1 MGQLRPF
8 RLNPAHNLM
17 KPTETERP
25 ARDAASLVLLRDGS
39 AGLEVLLLRRHADSR
54 VMGGVHVFPGGKLDP
69 ADCSPDALAA
79 LDLEAGQLPAR
90 FDEPALTPEKAAGLH
105 IAALRET
112 FEEAGLLLAEGAD
125 AEARQ
130 ALTDRQT
137 TGEALADAMAALGLR
152 WQASAIRPWSRWITP
167 RHPAA
172 GAAFDTR
179 FFLARLP
186 AGQEARH
193 DGYETT
199 EAVWLAPRQA
209 LALHAER
216 RLELVTPQLMS
227 LVKLAR
233 HADVD
238 SAWNEALTS
247 RPAHIQPEAS
257 EVDGER
263 LLYLPGD
270 PLHSVRERALPGPT
284 RLRWLERRFEPLGG
298 FEAWFD

>member
-1 MGQLRPF
+1 M
-8 RLNPAHNLM
+8 N
-17 KPTETERP
+17 PTETERP
-25 ARDAASLVLLRDGS
+25 PRDAASLVLLRDGS

-69 ADCSPDALAA
+69 TDCSPDALAA
-79 LDLEAGQLPAR
+79 LDLAAEQLLAR
-90 FDEPALTPEKAAGLH
+90 CDEPALTPEKAAGLH
-105 IAALRET
+105 LAALRET
-112 FEEAGLLLAEGAD
+112 FEEAGLLLAESAD

-130 ALTDRQT
+130 ALADRQAG
-137 TGEALADAMAALGLR
+137 GEALADAMAALGLR
-152 WQASAIRPWSRWITP
+152 WQASAILPWSRWITP
-167 RHPAA
+167 RHPAS

-209 LALHAER
+209 LTLHAEH
-216 RLELVTPQLMS
+216 RLELVPPQLMS

-233 HADVD
+233 HTTVD
-238 SAWNEALTS
+238 SAWNEALAA
-247 RPAHIQPEAS
+247 RPPRIQPEAS

-284 RLRWLERRFEPLGG
+284 RLHWLPRRFEPVGG
-298 FEAWFD
+298 FAAWFD

>member
-1 MGQLRPF
+1 M
-8 RLNPAHNLM
+8 N
-17 KPTETERP
+17 PTETERP
-25 ARDAASLVLLRDGS
+25 PRDAASLVLLRDGS

-69 ADCSPDALAA
+69 TDCSPDALAA
-79 LDLEAGQLPAR
+79 LDLEAEQLLAR
-90 FDEPALTPEKAAGLH
+90 LDEPALTPEKAAGLH
-105 IAALRET
+105 LAALRET
-112 FEEAGLLLAEGAD
+112 FEEAGLLLAESAD
-125 AEARQ
+125 SAARQ
-130 ALTDRQT
+130 ALADRQAG
-137 TGEALADAMAALGLR
+137 GEALADAMAALGLR
-152 WQASAIRPWSRWITP
+152 WQASAILPWSRWITP
-167 RHPAA
+167 RHPAS

-186 AGQEARH
+186 TGQEARH

-209 LALHAER
+209 LTLHAEH
-216 RLELVTPQLMS
+216 RLELVPPQLMS

-238 SAWNEALTS
+238 SAWNEALS
-247 RPAHIQPEAS
+247 ARPPRIQPEAS
-257 EVDGER
+257 DVDGER

-284 RLRWLERRFEPLGG
+284 RLHWLPRRFEPVGG
-298 FEAWFD
+298 FAAWFD

>member
-1 MGQLRPF
+1 M
-8 RLNPAHNLM
+8 
-17 KPTETERP
+17 
-25 ARDAASLVLLRDGS
+25 LLRDGS

-69 ADCSPDALAA
+69 TDCSPDALAA
-79 LDLEAGQLPAR
+79 LDLAAEQLLAR
-90 FDEPALTPEKAAGLH
+90 CDEPALTPEKAAGLH
-105 IAALRET
+105 LAALRET
-112 FEEAGLLLAEGAD
+112 FEEAGLLLAESAD
-125 AEARQ
+125 AAARQ
-130 ALTDRQT
+130 ALADRQAG
-137 TGEALADAMAALGLR
+137 GEALADAMAALGLR
-152 WQASAIRPWSRWITP
+152 WQASAILPWSRWITP
-167 RHPAA
+167 RHPAS

-186 AGQEARH
+186 TGQEARH

-209 LALHAER
+209 LALHAEH
-216 RLELVTPQLMS
+216 RLELVPPQLMS

-233 HADVD
+233 HTTVD
-238 SAWNEALTS
+238 SAWNEALAA
-247 RPAHIQPEAS
+247 RPPRIQPEAS

-284 RLRWLERRFEPLGG
+284 RLHWLPRRFEPVGG
-298 FEAWFD
+298 FAAWFD

>member
-1 MGQLRPF
+1 M
-8 RLNPAHNLM
+8 N
-17 KPTETERP
+17 PTETERP

-39 AGLEVLLLRRHADSR
+39 SGPEVLLLRRHVDSR

-69 ADCSPDALAA
+69 ADRSPDALAA
-79 LDLEAGQLPAR
+79 LDLEAGLLLAR
-90 FDEPALTPEKAAGLH
+90 LDEPELSQDKAAGLH
-105 IAALRET
+105 LAALRET
-112 FEEAGLLLAEGAD
+112 FEEAGLLLAAGAD
-125 AEARQ
+125 ATARQ
-130 ALTDRQT
+130 ALADRQAA
-137 TGEALADAMAALGLR
+137 GEALADAMAALGLR
-152 WQASAIRPWSRWITP
+152 WQTSAILPWSRWITP

-193 DGYETT
+193 DGHETT

-209 LALHAER
+209 LALHAEH
-216 RLELVTPQLMS
+216 RLELVPPQLMS

-238 SAWNEALTS
+238 SAWNEALAA
-247 RPAHIQPEAS
+247 RPPRIQPEAS
-257 EVDGER
+257 EIDGER
-263 LLYLPGD
+263 LLCLPGD

-284 RLRWLERRFEPLGG
+284 RLRWLPRRFEPLGG

>member
-1 MGQLRPF
+1 M
-8 RLNPAHNLM
+8 N
-17 KPTETERP
+17 PTETERP
-25 ARDAASLVLLRDGS
+25 PRDAASLVLLRDGS

-69 ADCSPDALAA
+69 TDCSPDALAA
-79 LDLEAGQLPAR
+79 LDLAAEQLLAR
-90 FDEPALTPEKAAGLH
+90 LDEPALTPEKAAGLH
-105 IAALRET
+105 LAALRET
-112 FEEAGLLLAEGAD
+112 FEEAGLLLAESAD

-130 ALTDRQT
+130 ALADRQAG
-137 TGEALADAMAALGLR
+137 GEALADAMAALGLR
-152 WQASAIRPWSRWITP
+152 WQASAILPWSRWITP
-167 RHPAA
+167 RHPAS

-209 LALHAER
+209 LTLHAEH
-216 RLELVTPQLMS
+216 RLELVPPQLMS

-233 HADVD
+233 HATVD
-238 SAWNEALTS
+238 SAWNEALAA
-247 RPAHIQPEAS
+247 RPPRIQPEAS

-284 RLRWLERRFEPLGG
+284 RLHWLPRRFEPVGG
-298 FEAWFD
+298 FAAWFD

>member
-1 MGQLRPF
+1 M
-8 RLNPAHNLM
+8 
-17 KPTETERP
+17 TTTDTERP

-69 ADCSPDALAA
+69 TDCSPDALAA
-79 LDLEAGQLPAR
+79 LDLAAEQLLAR
-90 FDEPALTPEKAAGLH
+90 LDEPALTPEKAAGLH
-105 IAALRET
+105 LAALRET
-112 FEEAGLLLAEGAD
+112 FEEAGLLLAESAD
-125 AEARQ
+125 ATARQ
-130 ALTDRQT
+130 ALADRQAG
-137 TGEALADAMAALGLR
+137 GEALADAMAALGLR
-152 WQASAIRPWSRWITP
+152 WQASAILPWSRWITP
-167 RHPAA
+167 RHPAS

-186 AGQEARH
+186 TGQEARH

-209 LALHAER
+209 LTLHAEH
-216 RLELVTPQLMS
+216 RLELVPPQLMS

-233 HADVD
+233 HADVA
-238 SAWNEALTS
+238 SAWNEALAA
-247 RPAHIQPEAS
+247 RPPRIQPEAS

-284 RLRWLERRFEPLGG
+284 RLHWLPRRFEPVGG
-298 FEAWFD
+298 FAAWFD

>member
-1 MGQLRPF
+1 
-8 RLNPAHNLM
+8 M

-112 FEEAGLLLAEGAD
+112 FEEAGLLLAVGAD
-125 AEARQ
+125 GAARQ

-137 TGEALADAMAALGLR
+137 AGEALADAMAALGLR

>member
-1 MGQLRPF
+1 M
-8 RLNPAHNLM
+8 N
-17 KPTETERP
+17 PTETERP
-25 ARDAASLVLLRDGS
+25 PRDAASLVLLRDGS

-69 ADCSPDALAA
+69 TDCSPDALAA
-79 LDLEAGQLPAR
+79 LDLAAEQLLAR
-90 FDEPALTPEKAAGLH
+90 CDEPALTPEKATGLH
-105 IAALRET
+105 LAALRET
-112 FEEAGLLLAEGAD
+112 FEEAGLLLAESAD
-125 AEARQ
+125 ATARQ
-130 ALTDRQT
+130 ALADRQAG
-137 TGEALADAMAALGLR
+137 GEALADAMTALGLR
-152 WQASAIRPWSRWITP
+152 WKASAILPWSRWITP
-167 RHPAA
+167 RHPAS

-209 LALHAER
+209 LALHAEH
-216 RLELVTPQLMS
+216 RLELVPPQLMS

-233 HADVD
+233 HTTVD
-238 SAWNEALTS
+238 SAWNEALAA
-247 RPAHIQPEAS
+247 RPPRIQPEAS

-284 RLRWLERRFEPLGG
+284 RLHWLPRRFEPVGG
-298 FEAWFD
+298 FAAWFD

>member
-1 MGQLRPF
+1 M
-8 RLNPAHNLM
+8 N
-17 KPTETERP
+17 PTETERP
-25 ARDAASLVLLRDGS
+25 PRDAASLVLLRDGVDS
-39 AGLEVLLLRRHADSR
+39 LEVLLLRRHADSR

-69 ADCSPDALAA
+69 TDCSPDAQAA
-79 LDLEAGQLPAR
+79 LDLAAEQLLAR
-90 FDEPALTPEKAAGLH
+90 CDEPALTPEKAAGLH
-105 IAALRET
+105 LAALRET
-112 FEEAGLLLAEGAD
+112 FEEAGLLLAENAD
-125 AEARQ
+125 SAARQ
-130 ALTDRQT
+130 ALADRQAA
-137 TGEALADAMAALGLR
+137 GEVLADAMAALGLR
-152 WQASAIRPWSRWITP
+152 WQASAILPWSRWITP
-167 RHPAA
+167 RHPAS

-209 LALHAER
+209 LALHAEQ
-216 RLELVTPQLMS
+216 RLELVPPQLMS

-233 HADVD
+233 HATVD
-238 SAWNEALTS
+238 SAWNEALAA
-247 RPAHIQPEAS
+247 RPARIQPEAS

-284 RLRWLERRFEPLGG
+284 RLHWLPRRFEPVGG
-298 FEAWFD
+298 FAAWFD

>member
-1 MGQLRPF
+1 M
-8 RLNPAHNLM
+8 N
-17 KPTETERP
+17 PTETERP

-69 ADCSPDALAA
+69 TDCSPDALAA
-79 LDLEAGQLPAR
+79 LDLAAEQLLAR
-90 FDEPALTPEKAAGLH
+90 LDEPALTPEKAAGLH
-105 IAALRET
+105 LAALRET
-112 FEEAGLLLAEGAD
+112 FEEAGLLLAESAD
-125 AEARQ
+125 SAARQ
-130 ALTDRQT
+130 PLADRQAG
-137 TGEALADAMAALGLR
+137 GEALADAMAALGLR
-152 WQASAIRPWSRWITP
+152 WQASAILPWSRWITP
-167 RHPAA
+167 RHPAS

-193 DGYETT
+193 AGYETT

-209 LALHAER
+209 LTLHAEH
-216 RLELVTPQLMS
+216 RLELVPPQLMS

-233 HADVD
+233 HTTVD
-238 SAWNEALTS
+238 SAWNEALAA
-247 RPAHIQPEAS
+247 RPPRIQPEAS

-263 LLYLPGD
+263 LLYFPGD

-284 RLRWLERRFEPLGG
+284 RLHWLPRRFEPVGG
-298 FEAWFD
+298 FAAWFD

>member
-1 MGQLRPF
+1 M
-8 RLNPAHNLM
+8 N
-17 KPTETERP
+17 PTETERP
-25 ARDAASLVLLRDGS
+25 PRDAASLVLLRDGADS
-39 AGLEVLLLRRHADSR
+39 LEVLLLRRHADSR

-69 ADCSPDALAA
+69 TDCSPDALAA
-79 LDLEAGQLPAR
+79 LDLEAEQLLAR

-105 IAALRET
+105 LAALRET

-125 AEARQ
+125 SAARQ
-130 ALTDRQT
+130 ALADRQT
-137 TGEALADAMAALGLR
+137 AGEALADAMAALGLR
-152 WQASAIRPWSRWITP
+152 WQASAILPWSRWITP
-167 RHPAA
+167 RHPAS

-186 AGQEARH
+186 AGQQASH

-209 LALHAER
+209 LALHAEQQ
-216 RLELVTPQLMS
+216 LELVPPQLMS

-238 SAWNEALTS
+238 SAWNEALAN
-247 RPAHIQPEAS
+247 RPPRIQPEAS
-257 EVDGER
+257 EVDGAR
-263 LLYLPGD
+263 LLFLPGD
-270 PLHSVRERALPGPT
+270 PLHSVPERALPGPT
-284 RLRWLERRFEPLGG
+284 RLHWLPRRFEPVGG

>member
-1 MGQLRPF
+1 M
-8 RLNPAHNLM
+8 N
-17 KPTETERP
+17 PTETERP
-25 ARDAASLVLLRDGS
+25 PRDAASLVLLRDGS

-69 ADCSPDALAA
+69 TDCSPDALAA
-79 LDLEAGQLPAR
+79 LDLAAEQLLAHL
-90 FDEPALTPEKAAGLH
+90 DEPALTPEKAAGLH
-105 IAALRET
+105 LAALRET
-112 FEEAGLLLAEGAD
+112 FEEAGLLLAESAD
-125 AEARQ
+125 SAARQ
-130 ALTDRQT
+130 ALADRQAG
-137 TGEALADAMAALGLR
+137 GEALADAMAALGLR
-152 WQASAIRPWSRWITP
+152 WQASAILPWSRWITP
-167 RHPAA
+167 RHPAS

-209 LALHAER
+209 LTLHAEH
-216 RLELVTPQLMS
+216 RLELVPPQLMS

-233 HADVD
+233 HTTVD
-238 SAWNEALTS
+238 SAWNEALAA
-247 RPAHIQPEAS
+247 RPPRIQPEAS

-284 RLRWLERRFEPLGG
+284 RLHWLPRRFEPVGG
-298 FEAWFD
+298 FAAWFD